1 MAFRSISLSPPSAD
15 TLSLPLAP
23 AVSQSLYS
31 SERGDRSNRQTFG
44 ISCEEMWWSPKIKL
58 GIQLSTFGWRNVFS
72 LTNAEYQAGAS
83 YKSVS
88 FVNGNVYKLKIP
100 H

>member
-1 MAFRSISLSPPSAD
+1 MAFHSISLSPPSPD
-15 TLSLPLAP
+15 SLSLPLAS

-58 GIQLSTFGWRNVFS
+58 AIQLSIFGWRNIVS
-72 LTNAEYQAGAS
+72 LTNPGNQVGA
-83 YKSVS
+83 
-88 FVNGNVYKLKIP
+88 
-100 H
+100 

>member
-1 MAFRSISLSPPSAD
+1 MQNESNNGLFALSASPLPLSR

-31 SERGDRSNRQTFG
+31 SERRDRSNRQTFG

-58 GIQLSTFGWRNVFS
+58 AHSTVYILQGGRETYSALQMQLTR
-72 LTNAEYQAGAS
+72 
-83 YKSVS
+83 SVLLI
-88 FVNGNVYKLKIP
+88 VY
-100 H
+100 